1 MKGDSLTNTTFVF
14 TAKLL
19 LFAMLLN
26 FVMMIYSTISAGIF
40 NGHGCR
46 WEPPKC
52 SKAMTAAAN
61 MREETELEDQHRKNI
76 LDASD
81 KDDESL
87 KVTRRHKI
95 QVEIQKRYLR
105 QWKIIAGIVDKV
117 LFVVCSVV
125 LTSGFLGIIY
135 VLGE

>member
-1 MKGDSLTNTTFVF
+1 
-14 TAKLL
+14 
-19 LFAMLLN
+19 
-26 FVMMIYSTISAGIF
+26 MMIYSTISSGIF

-52 SKAMTAAAN
+52 LTAMTEVAN
-61 MREETELEDQHRKNI
+61 KREEEELEDQHSKNI
-76 LDASD
+76 LDAID

-87 KVTRRHKI
+87 KVIRSHKI
-95 QVEIQKRYLR
+95 QLEIKQRYLR
-105 QWKIIAGIVDKV
+105 QWKIIVGIIDKV

-125 LTSGFLGIIY
+125 LTSGFLGIIF